1 MILPAKGQ
9 RTTEF
14 FVAICGVLVLAFGVW
29 KGLNAEVYAGA
40 AVISS
45 YALSRGIAKAGFGRA
60 AHETRGGV

>member
-14 FVAICGVLVLAFGVW
+14 YIAGAVGLGVLCVGLWQHWDAALYSGAVLLVG
-29 KGLNAEVYAGA
+29 
-40 AVISS
+40 

-60 AHETRGGV
+60 AHR